1 MGLSLRCF
9 FSRSSN
15 CLIPA
20 GNPSAPPPLCEKILI
35 GAQVSSKL
43 TDWYL
48 ERRFCVFA
56 TIYRY
61 GSNLGLVTNIMFS
74 AFIWPFFHLIRESF
88 RIQKWSLFSQFCVL
102 CEIFFQILEKNPICK
117 GKCSFPKMPNKI
129 TDINSFSFPFSLN
142 LTYKIW
148 LRKASFNFN
157 K

>member
-1 MGLSLRCF
+1 ML

-20 GNPSAPPPLCEKILI
+20 GNPSAPPPPCEKILI

-48 ERRFCVFA
+48 EGRFCVFA
-56 TIYRY
+56 TIYGY
-61 GSNLGLVTNIMFS
+61 GSNLGLVTSIIFS

-88 RIQKWSLFSQFCVL
+88 PIQKWFLFSQFC
-102 CEIFFQILEKNPICK
+102 EFFPQIFEKNPICK

-129 TDINSFSFPFSLN
+129 TDINSFSFQFSLN

-148 LRKASFNFN
+148 LRKASSNFN

>member
-1 MGLSLRCF
+1 MML

-15 CLIPA
+15 CLI
-20 GNPSAPPPLCEKILI
+20 SRCT
-35 GAQVSSKL
+35 VSSKL

-48 ERRFCVFA
+48 ERRFCVFV
-56 TIYRY
+56 TIYGY
-61 GSNLGLVTNIMFS
+61 GSNLGLVTSIMFS

-88 RIQKWSLFSQFCVL
+88 PIQKWSLFSPFCVF
-102 CEIFFQILEKNPICK
+102 CEIFFPVFLKKIPHVRENVASQ
-117 GKCSFPKMPNKI
+117 KMPNKI
-129 TDINSFSFPFSLN
+129 TNINSFSFQFSLN

>member
-1 MGLSLRCF
+1 ML

-20 GNPSAPPPLCEKILI
+20 GNPSAAPPPLCEKILI

-48 ERRFCVFA
+48 ERRFCVFV
-56 TIYRY
+56 TIYGY
-61 GSNLGLVTNIMFS
+61 GSNLGLVTSIMFS

-88 RIQKWSLFSQFCVL
+88 PIQKWSLFSQFCVF
-102 CEIFFQILEKNPICK
+102 CEIFFPKFLKKIPHVRENVASQ
-117 GKCSFPKMPNKI
+117 KMPNKI
-129 TDINSFSFPFSLN
+129 TNINSFSFQFSLN